1 MPAIGRPGKD
11 EAASYYSTYI
21 DRVTTADVNAYLIQ
35 QRDESVKLL
44 STITEDKSLYKYD
57 PAKWSIREMLNHLN
71 DTERIFTHRAL
82 WFGRG
87 LPASLPS
94 FDQNIAAPAAAAD
107 QISWSAHVEEFRN
120 IRAATISLF
129 ANLPADAWA
138 KTGIASDNRVSVR
151 ALAYITAGHVDHHL
165 AILRERYL

>member
-1 MPAIGRPGKD
+1 MKASLYGLRVNPRFCVGCDKRPVRLNPRAPAGHQNPHKLYYERRHTMPAIGRPGKD

-57 PAKWSIREMLNHLN
+57 PATWSIREMLNHLN
-71 DTERIFTHRAL
+71 DTERIFTHSAL

-107 QISWSAHVEEFRN
+107 QISWSAQ
-120 IRAATISLF
+120 
-129 ANLPADAWA
+129 
-138 KTGIASDNRVSVR
+138 
-151 ALAYITAGHVDHHL
+151 
-165 AILRERYL
+165 